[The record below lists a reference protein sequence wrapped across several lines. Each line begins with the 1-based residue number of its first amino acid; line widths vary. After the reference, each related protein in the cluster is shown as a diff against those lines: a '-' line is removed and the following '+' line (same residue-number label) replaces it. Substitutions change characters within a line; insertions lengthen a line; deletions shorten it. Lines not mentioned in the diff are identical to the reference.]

1 MDTKA
6 NEATEVKEA
15 QHHDGDQD
23 NKSIVE
29 LVSVVAS
36 PGDLLSLGEIDH
48 ALTAKKNF
56 LNDVCLR

>member
-6 NEATEVKEA
+6 NDAIGVKEP

-23 NKSIVE
+23 KSIVE
-29 LVSVVAS
+29 SVSVVAS

-48 ALTAKKNF
+48 ALTAKMNL
-56 LNDVCLR
+56 LNDVRLR

>member
-6 NEATEVKEA
+6 NEASEVKEA

-23 NKSIVE
+23 KSIVE

-48 ALTAKKNF
+48 ALTAKMNL